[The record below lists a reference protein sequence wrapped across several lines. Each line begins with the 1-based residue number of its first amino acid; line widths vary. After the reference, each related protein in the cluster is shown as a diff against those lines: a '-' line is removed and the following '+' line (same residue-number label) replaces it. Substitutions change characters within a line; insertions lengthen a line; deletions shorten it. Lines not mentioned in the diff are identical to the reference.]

1 MTRNR
6 GKGSAAMDS
15 FESMSAGARTIYSR
29 ASFLE
34 DSFIQ
39 AARLQLPEGIKYLYT
54 NEAVGDD
61 YEEELGY
68 ELRADYGHKVLDDLR
83 TYLFGEEGM
92 PDERNRYSG
101 NMCIELEQTHTE
113 DTGQEYKARAIK
125 GIGSIC
131 NGRIFNDYD
140 IADIS
145 ESSSALFI
153 TLQTREDILYRY
165 PDDGVAGWHAPA
177 GCEPEIGE
185 MRQVAIRQL
194 TDLGQKLLEMMA
206 APDSDTLIDIW
217 NDPDLSVNPDYS
229 SKQAVR
235 PMLEEAAIW
244 GEMRQELEDSINRD
258 QVDLYMD
265 EER

>member
-1 MTRNR
+1 
-6 GKGSAAMDS
+6 MDS

-39 AARLQLPEGIKYLYT
+39 AARMQLPEGIRYLYT
-54 NEAVGDD
+54 NEAIDDD

-68 ELRADYGHKVLDDLR
+68 ELRSDYRYKVLDDLKA
-83 TYLFGEEGM
+83 YLFGEEGM

-101 NMCIELEQTHTE
+101 NMCIELEQTRTE
-113 DTGQEYKARAIK
+113 GARQEYKARTIEELGAL
-125 GIGSIC
+125 C
-131 NGRIFNDYD
+131 NGAIFLDYD

-145 ESSSALFI
+145 GSSSALFI
-153 TLQTREDILYRY
+153 TVQTREDILYRY
-165 PDDGVAGWHAPA
+165 PGDGVAGWHAPA

-185 MRQVAIRQL
+185 TRQVAIRQL

-206 APDSDTLIDIW
+206 APDRDTLIDIW
-217 NDPDLSVNPDYS
+217 NDPDLCVNPDYS

-244 GEMRQELEDSINRD
+244 GEMRQELEDSINLD
-258 QVDLYMD
+258 QVDLDMD

>member
-1 MTRNR
+1 
-6 GKGSAAMDS
+6 MDS

-39 AARLQLPEGIKYLYT
+39 AARMQLPEGITYLYT
-54 NEAVGDD
+54 NEHDWDD
-61 YEEELGY
+61 CEEELGY
-68 ELRADYGHKVLDDLR
+68 ELRSDYGHKVLDDLR

-92 PDERNRYSG
+92 PDERNHYSG
-101 NMCIELEQTHTE
+101 NMCIELEQTGTE
-113 DTGQEYKARAIK
+113 DAVQEYKARAIK
-125 GIGSIC
+125 EIGTIC

-140 IADIS
+140 ITDIS

-153 TLQTREDILYRY
+153 TLQTREDSLYRY
-165 PDDGVAGWHAPA
+165 PDDGVPGWHAPA

-185 MRQVAIRQL
+185 TRQVAIRQL
-194 TDLGQKLLEMMA
+194 TDLGQKLLGMIAE
-206 APDSDTLIDIW
+206 PGSNTLIDIW
-217 NDPDLSVNPDYS
+217 NDPDLCVNPDYS

-235 PMLEEAAIW
+235 PMLEEAALW
-244 GEMRQELEDSINRD
+244 GEMRQELEDAMNRD
-258 QVDLYMD
+258 QADLDME